1 MYSILLKVSTS
12 TTERWKFLSNQDGT
26 IYVENDLANVQTK
39 VAELMQTTILSNIKV
54 VKNCVITSTIT
65 IEEVEVD
72 NN

>member
-12 TTERWKFLSNQDGT
+12 TADRWKFLSNQDGT

-72 NN
+72 DN

>member
-12 TTERWKFLSNQDGT
+12 TAERWKFLSNQDGT

>member
-12 TTERWKFLSNQDGT
+12 TAERWKFLSNQDGT

-72 NN
+72 GN